1 MNNKKV
7 FSSSILVFVGAAL
20 SFAVTLLL
28 REFSSFAIAV
38 LDFMPEI
45 ALGIFLLTLSKSA
58 ETSYAGV
65 ARKILSVMFIV
76 CVANAVF
83 QLIADIVFMVM
94 IETPGNHEALVRF
107 FVLSSYLKLLPF
119 ARILSDIPA
128 LVRGFLNPFF
138 VISLLGDALVLAGF
152 IRALLVLRRAS
163 APSAL
168 SEQSFAAS
176 ENFSENPDSKKM
188 MGFAQSIKTCFK
200 KYFSFHGCATRA
212 EYWCFQLFIGVGF
225 TVFFTP
231 AIIALAYKNYGIYLV
246 FMILGF
252 VFTVAT
258 ILPSFSVSV
267 RRMHDTGNR
276 GFLAVIPIA
285 NLINLL
291 LPSLESSEYRSGY
304 NIHPTANFLGK
315 VVVIL
320 SLVAYIFYMGTALS
334 SVFFLSNLQGMDF
347 GEYSSDYD
355 FSDDEDNSPWWE
367 DDEDSATEKDEYSDP
382 KEDVGKEAGGWWEN
396 VGNDDK
402 S

>member
-7 FSSSILVFVGAAL
+7 FSISILFFVGAAL

-94 IETPGNHEALVRF
+94 IETPGKHEALVRF

-152 IRALLVLRRAS
+152 IRALLVLRRTS
-163 APSAL
+163 V
-168 SEQSFAAS
+168 SEQSFATP
-176 ENFSENPDSKKM
+176 ENLSENPDSKKM
-188 MGFAQSIKTCFK
+188 MSFSHSIETCFK

-212 EYWCFQLFIGVGF
+212 EYWWFQLFIGIGF

-267 RRMHDTGNR
+267 RRMHDTGNM

-320 SLVAYIFYMGTALS
+320 SLVSYIFYMGTALS
-334 SVFFLSNLQGMDF
+334 SVFFLSNLQGMNF
-347 GEYSSDYD
+347 GGYSSDYD

-367 DDEDSATEKDEYSDP
+367 DDEDSTTEKDEYSDL
-382 KEDVGKEAGGWWEN
+382 KEDVGNEAGGWWEN

>member
-1 MNNKKV
+1 MNNKKF
-7 FSSSILVFVGAAL
+7 FSVSILFFVGAAL

-58 ETSYAGV
+58 ETSYADV

-94 IETPGNHEALVRF
+94 IETPGKHEALVRF

-163 APSAL
+163 V
-168 SEQSFAAS
+168 SEQSFATP
-176 ENFSENPDSKKM
+176 ENLSENPDSKKM

-212 EYWCFQLFIGVGF
+212 EYWWFQLFIGVGF

-291 LPSLESSEYRSGY
+291 LPPLDSSEYRSGY

-320 SLVAYIFYMGTALS
+320 SLVSYIFYMGTALS
-334 SVFFLSNLQGMDF
+334 SVFFLSNLQGMNF
-347 GEYSSDYD
+347 GGYSSDYD
-355 FSDDEDNSPWWE
+355 FSDDGDNSSWLEDNENSE
-367 DDEDSATEKDEYSDP
+367 P
-382 KEDVGKEAGGWWEN
+382 KED
-396 VGNDDK
+396 
-402 S
+402 SF

>member
-1 MNNKKV
+1 MNNKKF
-7 FSSSILVFVGAAL
+7 FSVSILFFVGAAL

-94 IETPGNHEALVRF
+94 IETPGNHEALFRF
-107 FVLSSYLKLLPF
+107 FELSSYLKLLPF

-152 IRALLVLRRAS
+152 IRAWLLLRRAS
-163 APSAL
+163 VSPAF

-212 EYWCFQLFIGVGF
+212 EYWWFQLFIGVGF

-291 LPSLESSEYRSGY
+291 LPSLDSSEYRSGY
-304 NIHPTANFLGK
+304 NIHPVANFLGK

-320 SLVAYIFYMGTALS
+320 SLVSYIFYMGTALS
-334 SVFFLSNLQGMDF
+334 SVFLL
-347 GEYSSDYD
+347 
-355 FSDDEDNSPWWE
+355 
-367 DDEDSATEKDEYSDP
+367 
-382 KEDVGKEAGGWWEN
+382 
-396 VGNDDK
+396 
-402 S
+402 